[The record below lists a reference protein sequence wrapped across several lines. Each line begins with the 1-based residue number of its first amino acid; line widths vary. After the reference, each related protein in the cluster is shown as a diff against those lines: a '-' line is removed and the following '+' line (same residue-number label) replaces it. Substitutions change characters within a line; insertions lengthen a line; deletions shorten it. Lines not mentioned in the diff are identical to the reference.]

1 VPEFCTCGAQLPP
14 DALFCHKCGKPQR
27 ADLVQVEEAPV
38 PVVEARSPVDAPPP
52 PINLRNGAAVRAALL
67 SCLLAV
73 ALLVLLGPMNMGLL
87 ALLLGGFA
95 AVFLYRR
102 RTGLPLSVVNG
113 MQLGWIA
120 GIFVFTLIVVLTTLT
135 VATLSQP
142 EIAEQVRQQLLK
154 SSLPAEDVAKFFE
167 SMKSPSGLGLQL
179 LDSFIQSTVFMGI
192 GAAAGAKLIGHR

>member
-1 VPEFCTCGAQLPP
+1 
-14 DALFCHKCGKPQR
+14 
-27 ADLVQVEEAPV
+27 
-38 PVVEARSPVDAPPP
+38 
-52 PINLRNGAAVRAALL
+52 LRNGAAVRAALL